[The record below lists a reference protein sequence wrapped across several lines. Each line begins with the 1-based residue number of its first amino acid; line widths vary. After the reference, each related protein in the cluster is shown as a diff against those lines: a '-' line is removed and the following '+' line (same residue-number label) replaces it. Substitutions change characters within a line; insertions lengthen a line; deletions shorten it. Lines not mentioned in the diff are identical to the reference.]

1 MFTKTCS
8 HAMSGVRDKA
18 VSTADQKKKETM
30 EQNPA
35 TAFGMI

>member
-18 VSTADQKKKETM
+18 ASTADQREKEAM
-30 EQNPA
+30 EQNPPPA
-35 TAFGMI
+35 LE